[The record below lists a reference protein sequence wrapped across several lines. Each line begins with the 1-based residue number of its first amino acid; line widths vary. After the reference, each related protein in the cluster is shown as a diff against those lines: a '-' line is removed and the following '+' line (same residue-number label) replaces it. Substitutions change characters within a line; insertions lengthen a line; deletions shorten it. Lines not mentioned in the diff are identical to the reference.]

1 MKLSCPSCGAKYS
14 IADEKVQDRLAKIR
28 CRKCSATIIVDGKVD
43 PPNVYTSEGGS
54 VSQSAPLE
62 TGDPGGGPAPGEYSV
77 DFGDNDQ
84 RTMTADDIVQA
95 YRRGQLTADTYVWT
109 EGMADWQPVGS
120 VPELAEA
127 LNASAPPAAAAAA
140 PRAARTGSGR
150 GSATDL
156 FGGIDKAGSEEDVMT
171 SAPQAAAA
179 AAPALAT
186 GARNES
192 SVLFSL
198 SALTASGPLPTT
210 RSTASA
216 ADTKGEDSGLIDLKA
231 LTSAAGSL
239 PPPNPLALGAAPLG
253 MAAPLGGMTA
263 PALAADGPMQR
274 GGGSKTGIYIAGALA
289 LGLALIAGAIV
300 MTSGNREAASAANA
314 ATQPVAVPATPQ
326 PTQAAAPEPE
336 AKKEE
341 ATAQPPS
348 TGTAVA
354 EAAPKDTPTK
364 QASAPKTSTSHSS
377 KPKASS
383 NSSSG
388 STTTTA
394 AAEKPAPAEKPAAA
408 STDNSSSG
416 STEKK
421 KPAVKKE
428 KTCNCG
434 PGDLMCAMKCA
445 AS

>member
-1 MKLSCPSCGAKYS
+1 VKLSCPSCGAKYS

-28 CRKCSATIIVDGKVD
+28 CRKCSATIIVDGKVE

-62 TGDPGGGPAPGEYSV
+62 TGDLGGGPAPGEYSV

-127 LNASAPPAAAAAA
+127 LNAAAPAAPSPS

-171 SAPQAAAA
+171 SAPQPAAAA
-179 AAPALAT
+179 SPQVAT

-198 SALTASGPLPTT
+198 SALTASNPVAP
-210 RSTASA
+210 RSATVS
-216 ADTKGEDSGLIDLKA
+216 DSRSEDSGLIDLKA
-231 LTSAAGSL
+231 LTSAAGSV
-239 PPPNPLALGAAPLG
+239 PPPNPLALGSAPLG

-263 PALAADGPMQR
+263 PALAVEGPTQR
-274 GGGSKTGIYIAGALA
+274 SGGSKTGLYIAGALVVV
-289 LGLALIAGAIV
+289 GALIAGAIV
-300 MTSGNREAASAANA
+300 FTSGTRESASAANTA
-314 ATQPVAVPATPQ
+314 VTTPVAVPAAAPA
-326 PTQAAAPEPE
+326 PTQAPAPEQE

-341 ATAQPPS
+341 PTAQPPA

-354 EAAPKDTPTK
+354 EATPKDVPTK
-364 QASAPKTSTSHSS
+364 QASAS
-377 KPKASS
+377 KPAGHAKAKSS
-383 NSSSG
+383 SSSG
-388 STTTTA
+388 SNNSSASTPA
-394 AAEKPAPAEKPAAA
+394 VEKPAPPPPPPA
-408 STDNSSSG
+408 SDTSSSSSG
-416 STEKK
+416 GEKK
-421 KPAVKKE
+421 RPAPKKE
-428 KTCNCG
+428 KTCNCS

>member
-28 CRKCSATIIVDGKVD
+28 CRKCSATIIVDGKVE

-54 VSQSAPLE
+54 VSQSAPLDA
-62 TGDPGGGPAPGEYSV
+62 GDAGAGPAPGEYSV

-127 LNASAPPAAAAAA
+127 LTAAAPAAASAP

-150 GSATDL
+150 GSTTDL

-171 SAPQAAAA
+171 SAPQAAV
-179 AAPALAT
+179 APSPPVAT

-198 SALTASGPLPTT
+198 SALTASNPVPT
-210 RSTASA
+210 RSTAAS
-216 ADTKGEDSGLIDLKA
+216 DTKGEDSGLIDLKA

-239 PPPNPLALGAAPLG
+239 PPPNPLALGSAPLG

-263 PALAADGPMQR
+263 PALAVEGPAQR
-274 GGGSKTGIYIAGALA
+274 GGGSKTGLYIAGALV
-289 LGLALIAGAIV
+289 LVGALIAGAIV
-300 MTSGNREAASAANA
+300 FTSGNRDAASAANA
-314 ATQPVAVPATPQ
+314 AVTTPVAVPAAAPQ
-326 PTQAAAPEPE
+326 PTQAATPEPE
-336 AKKEE
+336 AKKDEP
-341 ATAQPPS
+341 TAQPPS

-354 EAAPKDTPTK
+354 EAAPKDAPTK
-364 QASAPKTSTSHSS
+364 QASTSTARPAASH
-377 KPKASS
+377 KKASS
-383 NSSSG
+383 SSSQSS
-388 STTTTA
+388 STTSTPV
-394 AAEKPAPAEKPAAA
+394 AEKPAPAEKPAAA
-408 STDNSSSG
+408 STDTSSSAG
-416 STEKK
+416 AEKK
-421 KPAVKKE
+421 KPAPKKE
-428 KTCNCG
+428 KTCNCS

>member
-1 MKLSCPSCGAKYS
+1 VKLSCPSCGAKYS

-28 CRKCSATIIVDGKVD
+28 CRKCSATIIVDGKVE

-54 VSQSAPLE
+54 VSQSAPLDA
-62 TGDPGGGPAPGEYSV
+62 GDAGAGPAPGEYSV

-95 YRRGQLTADTYVWT
+95 YRRGQLTADTYVWA

-127 LNASAPPAAAAAA
+127 LNAAAPAAAGSP

-179 AAPALAT
+179 AAPPVAT

-198 SALTASGPLPTT
+198 SALTASNPVPTK
-210 RSTASA
+210 SAVASS
-216 ADTKGEDSGLIDLKA
+216 DTKGEDSGLIDLKA

-239 PPPNPLALGAAPLG
+239 PPPNPLALGSAPLG
-253 MAAPLGGMTA
+253 MAAPLGGITA
-263 PALAADGPMQR
+263 PALAVDGPIQR
-274 GGGSKTGIYIAGALA
+274 GGGGKTGLYIAGALVFV
-289 LGLALIAGAIV
+289 GALIAGAIV
-300 MTSGNREAASAANA
+300 FTAGNREAASAANGV
-314 ATQPVAVPATPQ
+314 TTPVAVPAAAPQ
-326 PTQAAAPEPE
+326 PTQAPTPEPE

-341 ATAQPPS
+341 PTAQPPA
-348 TGTAVA
+348 TGTAAA
-354 EAAPKDTPTK
+354 EAPKDAPAKT
-364 QASAPKTSTSHSS
+364 ASVTTPKTTAKKKSAASSS
-377 KPKASS
+377 KESASPPV
-383 NSSSG
+383 
-388 STTTTA
+388 
-394 AAEKPAPAEKPAAA
+394 AEKPAPVVEKPAAA
-408 STDNSSSG
+408 PAETA
-416 STEKK
+416 EKK
-421 KPAVKKE
+421 KPAPKKE
-428 KTCNCG
+428 KTCNCS

>member
-1 MKLSCPSCGAKYS
+1 VKLSCPSCGAKYS

-62 TGDPGGGPAPGEYSV
+62 AGDAGAGPAPGEYSV

-84 RTMTADDIVQA
+84 RTMSADDIVQA

-127 LNASAPPAAAAAA
+127 LNGASPAAAA
-140 PRAARTGSGR
+140 PRATAARTGSGR

-179 AAPALAT
+179 AAPAIAT

-198 SALTASGPLPTT
+198 SALTASNPVPT
-210 RSTASA
+210 RSTSSVAS
-216 ADTKGEDSGLIDLKA
+216 DTKGEDSGLIDLKA

-239 PPPNPLALGAAPLG
+239 PPPNPLALGSAPLG

-263 PALAADGPMQR
+263 PALSVEGPSHR
-274 GGGSKTGIYIAGALA
+274 GGGSKTGIYIAGALVVV
-289 LGLALIAGAIV
+289 GALIAGAIV
-300 MTSGNREAASAANA
+300 FTSGNREAPSAANA
-314 ATQPVAVPATPQ
+314 VTTPVAVPAAA
-326 PTQAAAPEPE
+326 PTQAATPEPE

-341 ATAQPPS
+341 AAQPPA
-348 TGTAVA
+348 TGTAAAA
-354 EAAPKDTPTK
+354 EAPKDTTTK
-364 QASAPKTSTSHSS
+364 VAAVSPPKSGGGTSHA
-377 KPKASS
+377 KKASS
-383 NSSSG
+383 SKES
-388 STTTTA
+388 A
-394 AAEKPAPAEKPAAA
+394 AAPVAEKPAPAEKPTPAATDT
-408 STDNSSSG
+408 STS
-416 STEKK
+416 EKK
-421 KPAVKKE
+421 KPAPKKE
-428 KTCNCG
+428 KTCNCS

>member
-1 MKLSCPSCGAKYS
+1 VKLSCPSCGAKYS

-62 TGDPGGGPAPGEYSV
+62 TGDGGGGPAPGEYSV

-84 RTMTADDIVQA
+84 RTMSADDIVQA

-127 LNASAPPAAAAAA
+127 LTTTAAAAPAAPAAA

-171 SAPQAAAA
+171 SAPQPSAAAS
-179 AAPALAT
+179 PALAT

-210 RSTASA
+210 STRSTASA
-216 ADTKGEDSGLIDLKA
+216 TDTRGEDSGLIDLKA

-263 PALAADGPMQR
+263 PALAADGPSHR
-274 GGGSKTGIYIAGALA
+274 GGGSKTGLYIAGALVFV
-289 LGLALIAGAIV
+289 GALIAGAIV
-300 MTSGNREAASAANA
+300 MTAGNRDTASAANA
-314 ATQPVAVPATPQ
+314 ATQPVAVPTPAAQ
-326 PTQAAAPEPE
+326 PAQAAEPE

-341 ATAQPPS
+341 PTAQAPA

-364 QASAPKTSTSHSS
+364 QASTTSKSSVSHS
-377 KPKASS
+377 KPKSS
-383 NSSSG
+383 NSTSS
-388 STTTTA
+388 SNTTTA
-394 AAEKPAPAEKPAAA
+394 AVEKPAPVEKPAAA
-408 STDNSSSG
+408 SSDTG

>member
-1 MKLSCPSCGAKYS
+1 VKLSCPSCGAKYS

-43 PPNVYTSEGGS
+43 PPNVYTSESGS
-54 VSQSAPLE
+54 VSQSAPLD
-62 TGDPGGGPAPGEYSV
+62 TGEAGGPAPGEYSV

-127 LNASAPPAAAAAA
+127 LTAAAPAPAAAAPAAAA

-171 SAPQAAAA
+171 SAPQPAAA
-179 AAPALAT
+179 AAPAVAT

-198 SALTASGPLPTT
+198 SALTASGPIGGSPT
-210 RSTASA
+210 RSTSSAS
-216 ADTKGEDSGLIDLKA
+216 DTKGEDSGLIDLKA

-263 PALAADGPMQR
+263 PALSVDGPMQR
-274 GGGSKTGIYIAGALA
+274 GGGSKTGLYIAGALV
-289 LGLALIAGAIV
+289 LVGALIAGAIV
-300 MTSGNREAASAANA
+300 MTGGNRDAGASAANA
-314 ATQPVAVPATPQ
+314 ALTAPVAVPTPA
-326 PTQAAAPEPE
+326 PAPAEPEP
-336 AKKEE
+336 KKEE
-341 ATAQPPS
+341 ATAQPPA

-354 EAAPKDTPTK
+354 EATPKEAPTK
-364 QASAPKTSTSHSS
+364 QASLPKITHSKPKTSTPPPE
-377 KPKASS
+377 KPV
-383 NSSSG
+383 
-388 STTTTA
+388 
-394 AAEKPAPAEKPAAA
+394 AEKPAPPVAESAPDKP
-408 STDNSSSG
+408 
-416 STEKK
+416 K
-421 KPAVKKE
+421 KPAPKKE